1 MYNYTIV
8 LLLLIILMLVINV
21 SVFSFTKYKSIVQRM
36 LIFVC
41 SVIVLTIWGFF
52 ASSYTITTTPYSVS
66 VNKNQVT
73 QTFVSKDNNELMENK
88 FYSIGKV
95 KVITK
100 LSKTK
105 KRPTVIRK
113 LFTTT
118 VIQYKTS
125 NR

>member
-8 LLLLIILMLVINV
+8 LLLLVILALVVNV
-21 SVFSFTKYKSIVQRM
+21 SVFLFIKYKSIVQRM

-41 SVIVLTIWGFF
+41 SVIVLTILGFF
-52 ASSYTITTTPYSVS
+52 ASSYTITTTPYHVS

-73 QTFVSKDNNELMENK
+73 QIFVSKDNNDLMENK

-100 LSKTK
+100 SSKTE
-105 KRPTVIRK
+105 KRPIVIRK

-118 VIQYKTS
+118 VIQYKTT